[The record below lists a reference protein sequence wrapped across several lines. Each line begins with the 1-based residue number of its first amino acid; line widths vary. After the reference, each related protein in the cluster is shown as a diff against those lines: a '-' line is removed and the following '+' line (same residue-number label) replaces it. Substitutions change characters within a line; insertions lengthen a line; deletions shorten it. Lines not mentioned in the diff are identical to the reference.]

1 MPLNF
6 HQGHQG
12 TYVSETQ
19 VLDSH
24 DRDGATI
31 PDRGHHLGRGGFTQK
46 ITKQYI
52 WRITIGERSVGYR
65 RSMGRDAWPSRREG
79 TAELSLNSA

>member
-1 MPLNF
+1 MCWI
-6 HQGHQG
+6 H
-12 TYVSETQ
+12 TTETELRSLIG
-19 VLDSH
+19 V
-24 DRDGATI
+24 TI
-31 PDRGHHLGRGGFTQK
+31 WAGGFTQK

-79 TAELSLNSA
+79 TAELSLNSV